1 MQEHHDSIEKASS
14 AELSPGSPEPV
25 RRGTG
30 EPPSGDY
37 LTIGELATWLRISRG
52 SAWSLVMEKGEIPY
66 YRFTDRAVRLARK
79 DVEEYIR
86 RCRSDGLG

>member
-1 MQEHHDSIEKASS
+1 MQERHDGIEEATS
-14 AELSPGSPEPV
+14 AEPSVVEPAHQ
-25 RRGTG
+25 GTG

-37 LTIGELATWLRISRG
+37 LTLQELANWLKISRG
-52 SAWSLVMEKGEIPY
+52 SAWSLVMEKREIPY